1 MISMMEKHVIEKLDL
16 ETAIYRILS
25 NEEGPSQNELFRKLE
40 EYSEKLEKCD
50 LVLKVDSGNLSR
62 KLKSLEKDGIVLH
75 VMKKMENRDQDAY
88 SYFIKKDLVTFE
100 HIIKHLA
107 KNIDTSL
114 EVSLF
119 NRKDFK
125 KFLEIKDDRPRDLT
139 MDTKCVLIDALIKSS
154 YVRQL
159 IEISGFKSVYHIYKK
174 EVNGFC
180 DLEVFIE
187 LVKRLIQ
194 DGLIN
199 DFDDIGPEFKSDADT
214 RKIVLEVMY
223 SRSR

>member
-1 MISMMEKHVIEKLDL
+1 MIGMMEKHVIEKLDL

-107 KNIDTSL
+107 KNIDNALVIYPS
-114 EVSLF
+114 
-119 NRKDFK
+119 NKKDFK

-139 MDTKCVLIDALIKSS
+139 MDTKCYLINAFLKSS
-154 YVRQL
+154 YVKHL
-159 IEISGFKSVYHIYKK
+159 IETSGFKPIYKIYKK

-180 DLEVFIE
+180 NLKEFIE
-187 LVKRLIQ
+187 LLKILIQ
-194 DGLIN
+194 EKIIN
-199 DFDDIGPEFKSDADT
+199 NFEDIGPEFISDAET
-214 RKIVLEVMY
+214 RKMVMEAMGWV
-223 SRSR
+223 R